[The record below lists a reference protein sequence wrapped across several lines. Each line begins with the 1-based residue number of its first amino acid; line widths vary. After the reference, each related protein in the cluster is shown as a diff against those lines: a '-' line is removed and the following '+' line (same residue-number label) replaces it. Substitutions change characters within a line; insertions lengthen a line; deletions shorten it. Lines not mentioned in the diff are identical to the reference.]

1 MKKYFSILV
10 MVICLLSSCSN
21 EYVETKPVVQTTT
34 SEYADLKVGICEL
47 NDSCRNTLTRGFWGR
62 LFNRVVKIFVSD
74 CIGTIKGAI
83 TGDNIWQ
90 SAQGASVTSASKQG
104 GVTLLDVTNTYITR
118 SSNAGDSMKVTQVLQ
133 PKSVALE
140 NLILVDSS
148 ATATINDSIGYYHN
162 TIIYSTFE
170 KKDNINYWKSVSD
183 YTRVL
188 ELNKEIINTVPSTS
202 YNDTI
207 LNIETVNFC
216 KFIGEKSLACKDY
229 KELLHETSV
238 QYPELKNMLEIT
250 SGFFEGM
257 ELVSTEEE
265 WEKYCKDVI
274 KLITNSKIP
283 EKDKSALKMG
293 ICVGYAS
300 SKLWRVEE

>member
-1 MKKYFSILV
+1 

-47 NDSCRNTLTRGFWGR
+47 NDSCRNTLTRGFRGR

-74 CIGTIKGAI
+74 CIGAIKGAI

-104 GVTLLDVTNTYITR
+104 FFTSLDVTNTYITR

-148 ATATINDSIGYYHN
+148 ATATINDSIGY
-162 TIIYSTFE
+162 
-170 KKDNINYWKSVSD
+170 
-183 YTRVL
+183 
-188 ELNKEIINTVPSTS
+188 
-202 YNDTI
+202 
-207 LNIETVNFC
+207 
-216 KFIGEKSLACKDY
+216 
-229 KELLHETSV
+229 
-238 QYPELKNMLEIT
+238 
-250 SGFFEGM
+250 
-257 ELVSTEEE
+257 
-265 WEKYCKDVI
+265 
-274 KLITNSKIP
+274 
-283 EKDKSALKMG
+283 
-293 ICVGYAS
+293 
-300 SKLWRVEE
+300 